1 MHAHARIDTHESAH
15 ERKHTLT
22 RACARITHAS
32 CTHAQL
38 QTLAQVLPFVK
49 IRAFLETEPLVIC
62 KLV

>member
-1 MHAHARIDTHESAH
+1 MHAHARILTHESAH

-22 RACARITHAS
+22 RSRAQIRTYHARTRNYKR
-32 CTHAQL
+32 
-38 QTLAQVLPFVK
+38 LAQVLPFVK

>member
-15 ERKHTLT
+15 ERKHTLK
-22 RACARITHAS
+22 HAS
-32 CTHAQL
+32 RTHAQL